1 MFIDIRMSCKLT
13 GKVQMNMA
21 ASFDMQQLSPSMP
34 GNRPLGQANT
44 WCDSSFILFGSI
56 LLPSMRFRFTH
67 WSKPLNPA
75 ATHEAKGFGC
85 AVFFAGKKHVY
96 YIYILSHA
104 ANLKRVFSRFG
115 GLFVQHAR
123 GGRCRSV
130 QDSKRNCRR
139 HRDSDQDFW
148 TAARAWATSCFES
161 LEYGFPNQSDQSVKN
176 KYTNIQIQLR
186 PYSISGNGQDMRA
199 GWQLAGYHTCD
210 DLLPDVT

>member
-85 AVFFAGKKHVY
+85 AVFFAGKKNVY
-96 YIYILSHA
+96 YIYIYYHMQQIWRGCFPRLVVSLFSMPGEGDAEVSKTASATAEDTETVTKTFGLQLEHGQR
-104 ANLKRVFSRFG
+104 LVLRVWSM
-115 GLFVQHAR
+115 
-123 GGRCRSV
+123 
-130 QDSKRNCRR
+130 
-139 HRDSDQDFW
+139 DF
-148 TAARAWATSCFES
+148 
-161 LEYGFPNQSDQSVKN
+161 LINQINQ
-176 KYTNIQIQLR
+176 
-186 PYSISGNGQDMRA
+186 
-199 GWQLAGYHTCD
+199 
-210 DLLPDVT
+210 

>member
-96 YIYILSHA
+96 YIYIYTITCS
-104 ANLKRVFSRFG
+104 KSEEGVFQVWWSLCSACQGRAMQKCPRQQAQLQKTPRQWPRLLDCSSSMGNVLFWEFG
-115 GLFVQHAR
+115 V
-123 GGRCRSV
+123 
-130 QDSKRNCRR
+130 
-139 HRDSDQDFW
+139 W
-148 TAARAWATSCFES
+148 
-161 LEYGFPNQSDQSVKN
+161 
-176 KYTNIQIQLR
+176 
-186 PYSISGNGQDMRA
+186 IS
-199 GWQLAGYHTCD
+199 
-210 DLLPDVT
+210 